1 MAYYNRRTIAPT
13 KANVTARGAIN
24 PYTESGKLKKGYR
37 YSGKG
42 EITDKIGNTYL
53 ISDYK

>member
-37 YSGKG
+37 YSGKA